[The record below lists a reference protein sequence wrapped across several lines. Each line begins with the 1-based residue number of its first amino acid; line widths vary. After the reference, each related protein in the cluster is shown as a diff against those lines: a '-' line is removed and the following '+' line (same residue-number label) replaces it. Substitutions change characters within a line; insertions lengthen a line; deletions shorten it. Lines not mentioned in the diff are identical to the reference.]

1 MKVTQ
6 NSQENIPTN
15 YHANSKHCSCESI
28 RVVHPYTVTTA
39 VVSNEERAKYM
50 IMPQEETIFHRKSQ
64 IMTIID

>member
-1 MKVTQ
+1 MV
-6 NSQENIPTN
+6 NI
-15 YHANSKHCSCESI
+15 ALVRI

-39 VVSNEERAKYM
+39 AVPNEEPAKYM